1 MYFIYNQNLELL
13 TTVQAQ
19 KLDNYAG
26 AIQLIS
32 GGEVIV
38 SIPHSLIV
46 SSVLLPK
53 GESKGRVLNG
63 TYYPTKPTPVDE
75 VKSPEE
81 VKALNILKEKANE
94 GSYAPISELADKGY
108 QGEVKAEPYIYHNLQ
123 LVDREKG
130 IVKDF
135 VADAL
140 GGAQYSTYYYRHGE
154 LIYMARPGDD
164 IDTISTHIK
173 FSQPTT
179 VNLKGH
185 MSLYIVDLIEVT
197 EDMVVLYF
205 DAKKVTA
212 VKRKDFELLEPKIN
226 FKF

>member
-1 MYFIYNQNLELL
+1 MYYIYNQNLELL
-13 TTVQAQ
+13 TVVQAQ

-63 TYYPTKPTPVDE
+63 TYYPPKPTPVDE

-108 QGEVKAEPYIYHNLQ
+108 QGEPYISHLLQFLDKAEDK
-123 LVDREKG
+123 LVQFTADNMDKG
-130 IVKDF
+130 KH
-135 VADAL
+135 
-140 GGAQYSTYYYRHGE
+140 STQYYYYEGK
-154 LIYMARPGDD
+154 LIYVAAPNEKID
-164 IDTISTHIK
+164 IISTHIK
-173 FSQPTT
+173 FSQPTS

-205 DAKKVTA
+205 KAKKVTA